1 MSVFSA
7 LRYPYRGP
15 AGAQA
20 CKIYLHD
27 FTILMMVCA
36 HYLLFLSSTIVVRFR
51 CVFGIPM
58 LYISQGDHIELRV
71 AAVPRNKRDHRQN
84 MYIFTLTRNSISSRI
99 VPSSPEP
106 KMHTHIMRFPDHQ
119 L

>member
-36 HYLLFLSSTIVVRFR
+36 HHLLFLSSTIVVRFQY
-51 CVFGIPM
+51 VFGIPM
-58 LYISQGDHIELRV
+58 LYISQGDHI
-71 AAVPRNKRDHRQN
+71 
-84 MYIFTLTRNSISSRI
+84 SSRI

-106 KMHTHIMRFPDHQ
+106 KMYTHILRFPDHQ

>member
-36 HYLLFLSSTIVVRFR
+36 HHLLFLSSTIVVRFQY
-51 CVFGIPM
+51 VFGIPM
-58 LYISQGDHIELRV
+58 LYISQGDHI
-71 AAVPRNKRDHRQN
+71 
-84 MYIFTLTRNSISSRI
+84 FSRI

-106 KMHTHIMRFPDHQ
+106 KMHTQGLLVPNHHHGLVPLTLGKDSGYPLTSPWSGGLHH
-119 L
+119 